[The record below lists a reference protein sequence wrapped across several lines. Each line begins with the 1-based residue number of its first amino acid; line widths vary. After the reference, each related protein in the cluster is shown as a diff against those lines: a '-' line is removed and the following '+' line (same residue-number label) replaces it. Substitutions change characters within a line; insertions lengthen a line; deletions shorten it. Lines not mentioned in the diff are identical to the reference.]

1 MTHVTKVLLNNIYIN
16 KRNLNL
22 QQAEQIGKKSRFI
35 LGDTL
40 GQDFTDICVYF
51 LGNEELKSLKDTFR
65 FEKKNGFSSIIPLK
79 TYRNILKNKT
89 VETIQSRLDITV
101 TSLNAVQENTFLK
114 QFGDGLIVIREQ
126 GSNVEHVVRSVSRV
140 VKNQTLFNV
149 CTSKDVL
156 ETFFAVLL
164 RIYLNRD
171 KEAINRLKELFECR
185 QKSQQ
190 LRPFERLSE
199 GDKSVPVEDHTTEQN
214 HTQTLSSK
222 RKRTVKGKYGNAE
235 HEMSMTR
242 SGKRFKHS
250 YEDDIRQNERDLIRD
265 TLHEASALY
274 RRSQIPDE
282 ENPFPK
288 RELPSL
294 TCELTKAIYA
304 VDQCIYGCGFRNYT
318 LEVFVRCN
326 PSDMQ
331 RISLRH
337 SLRKVAER
345 FHIDEIDVKFGNFKE
360 IKMSSCQVG
369 SKIKSIQ
376 ESDRNVSTNELSERV
391 IYTRRQI
398 HKMAVKFATLGG
410 FAKDENQKLYILLS
424 RHFADP
430 DFTQSIYFI
439 DNKNRQYI
447 LANLLKEHSARGK
460 YDISVATVL
469 PDNVQNT
476 RFRNMNGVQLES
488 ILESFDSQTDAN
500 EMPVFFWSW
509 NSKPRRGKIV
519 IQEFNERS
527 SDAKLVL
534 LKDVMEYNAEHNDII
549 PVRMVEKGN
558 SGAIICSDDPN
569 YQRVRVW
576 TMLMGVLNPKEI
588 DNPETGWK
596 KQGIYRSLPICEAG
610 SRAGQIDSI
619 NYLDFI

>member
-294 TCELTKAIYA
+294 TCE
-304 VDQCIYGCGFRNYT
+304 
-318 LEVFVRCN
+318 
-326 PSDMQ
+326 
-331 RISLRH
+331 
-337 SLRKVAER
+337 
-345 FHIDEIDVKFGNFKE
+345 E

-596 KQGIYRSLPICEAG
+596 KQGIYRSLPICE
-610 SRAGQIDSI
+610 
-619 NYLDFI
+619 